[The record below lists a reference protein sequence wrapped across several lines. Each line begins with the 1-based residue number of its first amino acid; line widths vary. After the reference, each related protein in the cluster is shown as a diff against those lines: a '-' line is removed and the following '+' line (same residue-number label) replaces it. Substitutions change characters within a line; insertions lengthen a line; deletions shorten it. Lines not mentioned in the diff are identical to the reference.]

1 MGSNRMLRTRLF
13 RSFRQVR
20 PLGSDESFNGE
31 FVEVT
36 DGINKGYKVRTNFK
50 SRNPRNLEMLN
61 IAHRD
66 MGWAAGP
73 PNQETRFVP
82 FHKQVGH
89 SEDGMRLAVT
99 NLPAQNSYHTVEIM
113 RKESSIECVCRQV
126 SFSQKRTAPPP
137 ILSDT

>member
-1 MGSNRMLRTRLF
+1 MTVKYCRLLVLPTGTQGSKSEQICWYMF
-13 RSFRQVR
+13 HE
-20 PLGSDESFNGE
+20 LG
-31 FVEVT
+31 
-36 DGINKGYKVRTNFK
+36 KGYKVRTNFK

-99 NLPAQNSYHTVEIM
+99 NLPAQNSYHTVEII
-113 RKESSIECVCRQV
+113 RYFNK
-126 SFSQKRTAPPP
+126 
-137 ILSDT
+137 

>member
-1 MGSNRMLRTRLF
+1 MLRTRLL

-20 PLGSDESFNGE
+20 PLGSDQSFNGE

-36 DGINKGYKVRTNFK
+36 DGINKGYKVRTKFK

-61 IAHRD
+61 VAHRD

-113 RKESSIECVCRQV
+113 RYI
-126 SFSQKRTAPPP
+126 
-137 ILSDT
+137 